1 MNRHRTNGALMHL
14 LLVISCMIVLVPFL
28 YLFWVS
34 TSTFRDVISPGF
46 NWTPTLENYRVLFR
60 AGGRFP
66 QMLVNSVVISLASTL
81 VVLIIGSIGAYG
93 LSRLQP
99 NRAFLKVLLGWLI
112 VVQTIP
118 SIALVG
124 PYYTLGLRT
133 GLYNTRTILVLA
145 YLVIN
150 LPLVVWMMLT
160 YFQSL
165 PRELEEAAV
174 MDAMTPG
181 QIFLFVILP
190 VSTPALAASGV
201 LSFIFSW
208 KEFLLA
214 LSLTSTPNAMTLPVA
229 IAGFVQDYNIEY
241 GRMTAAASIA
251 VIPGLLLA
259 AFAQK
264 YIVSGLTRGAVK

>member
-1 MNRHRTNGALMHL
+1 MKRHTTVSALMHL
-14 LLVISCMIVLVPFL
+14 LLMICCVVVLIPFL

-34 TSTFRDVISPGF
+34 TSTFRDVITPGF
-46 NWTPTLENYRVLFR
+46 NWTPTLENYRMLFR
-60 AGGRFP
+60 AGDRFP
-66 QMLVNSVVISLASTL
+66 RMLLNSTVISLVSTA
-81 VVLIIGSIGAYG
+81 VVLAIGSLGAYA
-93 LSRLQP
+93 LARYRPSRTLP
-99 NRAFLKVLLGWLI
+99 KVLLGWLI

-133 GLYNTRTILVLA
+133 GLYNTRMILVLA

-174 MDAMTPG
+174 MDGMTAG
-181 QIFLFVILP
+181 QIFLFVIIP

-201 LSFIFSW
+201 LAFIFSW

-214 LSLTSTPNAMTLPVA
+214 LSLTSTPSAMTLPVA

-241 GRMTAAASIA
+241 GRMSAAASIA
-251 VIPGLLLA
+251 VIPGLILA

-264 YIVSGLTRGAVK
+264 YIVSGLTHGAVK